1 MTNLSTRFDRNVDRS
16 GEHHLW
22 LGAVNPGRGTGRIKV
37 AGKTVPAN
45 RVAWELANGPVPPTQ
60 RVLACPE
67 EPTCVRVDH
76 LRLAGDVEAQATITE
91 LVPRRAVRRRGRKGG
106 GSMREIRPGVWK
118 FSVTAEPYG
127 DGSPRRVHRTVH
139 GLTNAEATVQ
149 LAAFVIEV
157 ANATPPAD
165 RDSQALTMD
174 EAMKLFLEQHL
185 RDDKGR
191 EEKTVRDYWNLHA
204 KWFAPQIG
212 EKLPRQVDERTMD
225 RLFGDMRRAGLSD
238 SRINQATSLYGPFFK
253 WAKRRGMVRRSPM
266 AEFERPTSTQIA
278 TERVP
283 PEVEELSL
291 YLKAA
296 VEIIPEA
303 APLLVVGAVCGA
315 RRGELVGLRR
325 SRVNWRDGQLTVD
338 SAIDGKRVKPT
349 KNRKERSFHVDEE
362 TLAMLA
368 RLCDEQDD
376 LARAAG
382 IELDADPYLFTLAI
396 DCSEPMAPD
405 YVTKRVA
412 LLKSHLGVEDKRPET
427 IELEDEALRLY
438 RTGDWTRPAGRTGP
452 APRGGM
458 TFREIGER
466 LERSERWAAKA
477 VASAE
482 RREAVRARGD
492 QLAFDGSIIALR
504 KFTSSELLDAGFNIS
519 MVAQRQGHGP
529 QVLAK
534 HYAKGRKS
542 ADRKAAEH
550 LGRVVHH
557 HGVKSEGHLGA
568 DSTLADHAERQAR
581 SCGDVRPTPRP
592 SSRKG

>member
-1 MTNLSTRFDRNVDRS
+1 MTDLATRFEKNVDRS
-16 GEHHLW
+16 GEHHRW
-22 LGAVNPGRGTGRIKV
+22 TGAIDATRGTGRVKV
-37 AGKTVPAN
+37 RGKNFTAH
-45 RVAWELANGPVPPTQ
+45 RVAWELANGPLPAKQ
-60 RVLACPE
+60 RVLACSADPA
-67 EPTCVRVDH
+67 CVRVDH
-76 LRLAGDVEAQATITE
+76 LSLAGDVAAQATITE
-91 LVPRRAVRRRGRKGG
+91 LVPRRPARPRGRKGG

-118 FSVTAEPYG
+118 LSVTAEPYA
-127 DGSPRRVHRTVH
+127 DGTQRRVHRTVH
-139 GLTNAEATVQ
+139 GLTRTQASLE
-149 LAAFVIEV
+149 LAAFVNEV
-157 ANATPPAD
+157 ANGTPPAD

-174 EAMKLFLEQHL
+174 EAMKVFLEEHL

-204 KWFAPQIG
+204 KWFAPKIG
-212 EKLPRQVDERTMD
+212 EKLPRQVDEKTMD
-225 RLFGDMRRAGLSD
+225 RLFGEMRRAGLSD
-238 SRINQATSLYGPFFK
+238 SRMNQATSLYAPFFK
-253 WAKRRGMVRRSPM
+253 WAKRRGMVRRNPM
-266 AEFERPTSTQIA
+266 AEFERPTSTQVA

-283 PEVEELSL
+283 PEVEELSV
-291 YLKAA
+291 YLSAA
-296 VEIIPEA
+296 VEIIPEV
-303 APLLVVGAVCGA
+303 APLLVVGAVSGP

-325 SRVNWRDGQLTVD
+325 SRINWRDGQLTVD

-349 KNRKERSFHVDEE
+349 KTRKERTFHVDEE
-362 TLAMLA
+362 TMAMLA
-368 RLCDEQDD
+368 RLCDEQDE

-382 IELDADPYLFTLAI
+382 VALDPDPFLFTLAI

-412 LLKSHLGVEDKRPET
+412 LLKSHLGVEDKRAET
-427 IELEDEALRLY
+427 IRREDEALRLY

-550 LGRVVHH
+550 LGRVVHARPV
-557 HGVKSEGHLGA
+557 GVV
-568 DSTLADHAERQAR
+568 Q
-581 SCGDVRPTPRP
+581 PT
-592 SSRKG
+592 